1 MRVWYISKVWR
12 EGCTRGGIQILFE
25 WISTLSN
32 LFIILNV
39 VLAFFILFYERKTAS
54 SAWAW
59 ILILFFIPILGFILY
74 LLFGKPLRRDR
85 LHQPAIYENP
95 DFMEQ
100 VSVQLEELKRD
111 DFKIVAPVAEEMK
124 DIIRMNMFRT
134 DAPLSKA
141 ADIKIFNDG
150 ERKFKALFQDIERA
164 ENHIHLQ
171 YFILNPDDL
180 GKRLVTLLTEKA
192 RQGVKV
198 LFLYDDLGSR
208 SLPKHFFKELEAAG
222 GKTAAF
228 LPAMLS
234 SINPRLNHRNHRK
247 LVVVDGSIGYT
258 GGFNVGDEYLGRKK
272 EFGYWRDTH
281 LRLEGEIVHS
291 LQNRFFIDWNQAAAE
306 YPMKYAENYFPKL
319 DNKEGVPMQIVAS
332 GPLEMHEDIKN
343 GFLKMIH
350 HARESIYLQTPYFI
364 PDKSIMDALK
374 TASLGGVD
382 VQIMIPHQAD
392 HMFVHSAT
400 LSFARELLADGV
412 KVFSYKN
419 GFLHAKMLVVDEK
432 AYSVG
437 SANMDIRSFSLNFE
451 LNAFVYDTDAS
462 RAMADTFFQ
471 DKKLSVE
478 LTEET
483 FKNQTWLEKGKQ
495 DIAKLVSPI
504 L

>member
-1 MRVWYISKVWR
+1 M
-12 EGCTRGGIQILFE
+12 
-25 WISTLSN
+25 STLSN
-32 LFIILNV
+32 LFIILNI
-39 VLAFFILFYERKTAS
+39 VLAFFILFFERKTAS

-85 LHQPAIYENP
+85 LKRPAAYEN
-95 DFMEQ
+95 
-100 VSVQLEELKRD
+100 D
-111 DFKIVAPVAEEMK
+111 DFEAMVDQQLKEIKSGESAISSPVAKEMK
-124 DIIRMNMFRT
+124 DIVQMNMVRT
-134 DAPLSKA
+134 EAPLSTA
-141 ADIKIFNDG
+141 TDIIIYNDGANKFEALFNDI
-150 ERKFKALFQDIERA
+150 RQAQ
-164 ENHIHLQ
+164 NHIHLQ
-171 YFILNPDDL
+171 YFIMKDDDI
-180 GKRLVTLLTEKA
+180 GKRLLALLTEKA
-192 RQGVKV
+192 QQGVKV

-208 SLPKHFFKELEAAG
+208 SLPKDFFEDLNRAG
-222 GKTAAF
+222 GRATAF
-228 LPAMLS
+228 LPAILS

-247 LVVVDGSIGYT
+247 LVVVDGKVGYI
-258 GGFNVGDEYLGRKK
+258 GGFNVGDEYIGRKK

-281 LRLEGEIVHS
+281 LRVEGEIVHS
-291 LQNRFFIDWNQAAAE
+291 LQNRFFIDWNQAAAK

-332 GPLEMHEDIKN
+332 GPLETHEDIKN

-382 VQIMIPHQAD
+382 VQIMIPHMAD

-400 LSFARELLADGV
+400 LSFVRELLPDGV
-412 KVFSYKN
+412 KVYSYKN
-419 GFLHAKMLVVDEK
+419 GFLHAKTLIVDEK
-432 AYSVG
+432 AYTVG
-437 SANMDIRSFSLNFE
+437 SANMDIRSFALNFE
-451 LNAFVYDTDAS
+451 LNAFVYGVEAS
-462 RAMADTFFQ
+462 RNMADTFFQ